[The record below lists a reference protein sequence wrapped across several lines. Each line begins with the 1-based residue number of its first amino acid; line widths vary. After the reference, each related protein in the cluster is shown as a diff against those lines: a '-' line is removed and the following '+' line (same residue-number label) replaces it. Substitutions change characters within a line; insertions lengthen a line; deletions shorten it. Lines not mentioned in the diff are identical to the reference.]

1 MEQPLDTI
9 IIGAGTAGLAA
20 LREVRKRTRNYL
32 IVNEGP
38 WGTTCARVGC
48 MPSKTLI
55 EAANAFHRRRAFD
68 EFGLRGA
75 DALSVDLP
83 AVLQRV
89 RDLRDDF
96 VAGALRATSDLGAAQ
111 RSGRATLLGP
121 GLVDIDGVPHAARSI
136 ILATGSRPSVPE
148 EWLAFGDRILTTDT
162 LFEQP
167 TLGPRVAVI
176 GLGPLGVELSQALAR
191 LGLQV
196 AAFTTGETLA
206 GLSDPSVNAEL
217 TARLKKEMVL
227 HTGEPAELR
236 EVPGGIEV
244 RSGTNRVVVDHV
256 IAAMGRV
263 PNIEHL
269 GLDTLGVPLDDHG
282 MPVVDPETL
291 QIGDLPV
298 YLAGDANG
306 QLPLLHE
313 GADEGHIAGINAL
326 SGKPLRFQRRTP
338 LSIVFCE
345 PQVAVVGRRGAD
357 LDTSRTV
364 TGAVDFKD
372 QGRAR
377 AALHHHGRLC
387 IYADQGTGRLLGAEM
402 CAPQGEH
409 FAHLIALAL
418 QQKLTVHQL
427 LGMPFYHPTFEEGLR
442 TALRDAARQLPA
454 ARESDLA
461 TCADIGVPALE

>member
-1 MEQPLDTI
+1 MDEPLDTI

-55 EAANAFHRRRAFD
+55 EAANAFHRRRDFE

-75 DALSVDLP
+75 DGLTADVP

-89 RDLRDDF
+89 RALRDDF

-121 GLVDIDGVPHAARSI
+121 GRVDIDGVAYATRSV
-136 ILATGSRPSVPE
+136 ILATGSRPLVPE

-176 GLGPLGVELSQALAR
+176 GMGPLGAELSQALAR

-196 AAFTTGETLA
+196 AAFTTGDTLA

-217 TARLKKEMVL
+217 TALLKKEMVL
-227 HTGEPAELR
+227 HTGAPAELR

-244 RSGTNRVVVDHV
+244 RSGPNRVVVDQV
-256 IAAMGRV
+256 VAAMGRV
-263 PNIEHL
+263 PNVQHL
-269 GLDTLGVPLDDHG
+269 GLDTLGVPLDEHG
-282 MPVVDPETL
+282 MPAVDPQTL
-291 QIGDLPV
+291 QIGGLPV

-306 QLPLLHE
+306 HRPLLHE
-313 GADEGHIAGINAL
+313 GADEGHIAGMNAL
-326 SGKPLRFQRRTP
+326 ADEPQRFQRRTP
-338 LSIVFCE
+338 LSIVFSD
-345 PQVAVVGRRGAD
+345 PQVAVVGRRWKD
-357 LDTSRTV
+357 LDTGLTV
-364 TGAVDFKD
+364 TGAVGFEN

-377 AALHHHGRLC
+377 AAQHHHGRMCL
-387 IYADQGTGRLLGAEM
+387 YADKATGRLQGAEM

-409 FAHLIALAL
+409 MAHLLALAI
-418 QQKLTVHQL
+418 QQKLTVHDL

-442 TALRDAARQLPA
+442 TALRDAARQLPS

-461 TCADIGVPALE
+461 TCAGIGVPALE